1 MIGWILAVLAAGYG
15 AALVREGRR
24 TDASLRPYPSP
35 DEAETEL
42 ARLAERHPAL
52 CERSEL
58 GRSTEGRPVSL
69 LRLHGAGP
77 STAATGLAAASTPR
91 ARLLVTAGIHA
102 VELVGSYVARAVA
115 NALLEGYG
123 REPDVTDLL
132 DRADVFLVP
141 HLNPDGAARIW
152 RNGGRSSLSGARF
165 TSNGVDPNRNFP
177 FRAAPGRGGWNTGSA
192 RSGSPY
198 YRGPRPLSEPECLA
212 LARLCRRERFCAAVN
227 FHSFGGVVYL
237 PSVLG
242 GDTQKASSALA
253 VFQGVFQQRQRHL
266 RYRPVP
272 ERSAKI
278 AGQLDPFLLNAFG
291 TPSVTVEVSRPG
303 VALLRP
309 KRASRIFWWAN
320 PPDPER
326 WAANDAPATV
336 AALRELL
343 ARTGGQPCTPA
354 QPELADAIGLSETG
368 RATATDA

>member
-1 MIGWILAVLAAGYG
+1 MIGWILAALAAGYG

-24 TDASLRPYPSP
+24 TDASFRPYPSP
-35 DEAETEL
+35 DEAEAEL
-42 ARLAERHPAL
+42 ERLSEGHPAL
-52 CERSEL
+52 CERSEI
-58 GRSTEGRPVSL
+58 GRSTEGRPIRL
-69 LRLHGAGP
+69 LRLHGTGP
-77 STAATGLAAASTPR
+77 AAASAPR
-91 ARLLVTAGIHA
+91 PRLLVTAGIHA
-102 VELVGSYVARAVA
+102 VEWVGSYVARAVA
-115 NALLEGYG
+115 TALLEGYG

-152 RNGGRSSLSGARF
+152 RSGGRSGLSGARF
-165 TSNGVDPNRNFP
+165 TSTGVDPNRNFP
-177 FRAAPGRGGWNTGSA
+177 FRTARGMGGWNTGSA

-242 GDTQKASSALA
+242 GDTEKAANVLA
-253 VFQGVFQQRQRHL
+253 VFSGIFQERQRHL

-303 VALLRP
+303 VALLHP
-309 KRASRIFWWAN
+309 KHASRIFWWAN

-326 WAANDAPATV
+326 WAANDAPATI

-354 QPELADAIGLSETG
+354 QPELADAIEMSATG
-368 RATATDA
+368 ESAAPGG

>member
-1 MIGWILAVLAAGYG
+1 MIGWIVAALGIGYG
-15 AALVREGRR
+15 AALVREARR

-35 DEAETEL
+35 DEAEGDL
-42 ARLAERHPAL
+42 ARLAACHPSL

-58 GRSTEGRPVSL
+58 GRSTEGRPITL
-69 LRLHGAGP
+69 LRLHGARPSPAGP
-77 STAATGLAAASTPR
+77 VAAEPPARP
-91 ARLLVTAGIHA
+91 RLLVTAGIHA
-102 VELVGSYVARAVA
+102 VELIGSYVARAVA
-115 NALLEGYG
+115 NELLEGYG
-123 REPDVTDLL
+123 RDPGGTDLL
-132 DRADVFLVP
+132 DRADVFVVP

-152 RNGGRSSLSGARF
+152 RGGGRSGLSGARF

-198 YRGPRPLSEPECLA
+198 YRGSRPLSEPECLA
-212 LARLCRRERFCAAVN
+212 LATLCRRERFCAAIN

-242 GDTQKASSALA
+242 GDTEKASRALA
-253 VFQGVFQQRQRHL
+253 VFSGVFQARQRHR

-303 VALLRP
+303 VALLHP
-309 KRASRIFWWAN
+309 KHASRIFWWAN
-320 PPDPER
+320 PPDPSR
-326 WAANDAPATV
+326 WAANDVPATI
-336 AALRELL
+336 AALHELL
-343 ARTGGQPCTPA
+343 ERTGGDPCTPA
-354 QPELADAIGLSETG
+354 QPELAEGIEAGV
-368 RATATDA
+368 